1 MAKRTSTTSRQ
12 AKTIHDANHRYF
24 TIHFASLVRKHGGKW
39 IVLAEGKLIGIGG
52 SADIPALMEKARAAA
67 PSTIP
72 FLAPIPT
79 PEDLECVL

>member
-1 MAKRTSTTSRQ
+1 MPNKGELPQAESNLSRSL
-12 AKTIHDANHRYF
+12 KKG
-24 TIHFASLVRKHGGKW
+24 HFCELVKKHGGKW
-39 IVLAEGKLIGIGG
+39 IVLTEGKLIGIGS

-67 PSTIP
+67 PSAIP